1 MRKAAAAVLVI
12 VLLAAAGFFGL
23 WTAGKKE
30 ADADTEPE
38 KTVIYFFHNNPCES
52 CHEGEKFRGLVR
64 DTLAEKQD
72 NIPYWIDEYYI
83 YRPENKEKMNRLM
96 EERGISQENISYP
109 LAIIGERCLTGY
121 TQIREEL
128 YDSLKLAAEKGSSGE
143 AESGKTAGYGAQG
156 EREAAVDGVVKAGEE
171 DAVNGG
177 TAGMNGSGESGFR
190 WKTQDSI
197 HILLFTTESCNSCEK
212 A

>member
-52 CHEGEKFRGLVR
+52 CHEGEKFRELVR

-83 YRPENKEKMNRLM
+83 YRPENKEK
-96 EERGISQENISYP
+96 
-109 LAIIGERCLTGY
+109 
-121 TQIREEL
+121 
-128 YDSLKLAAEKGSSGE
+128 
-143 AESGKTAGYGAQG
+143 
-156 EREAAVDGVVKAGEE
+156 
-171 DAVNGG
+171 
-177 TAGMNGSGESGFR
+177 
-190 WKTQDSI
+190 
-197 HILLFTTESCNSCEK
+197 
-212 A
+212 